1 MIEFFFLEKLPE
13 VDLGGA
19 GDASNLPEPMETE
32 SSDKEDVSLYLSF
45 IYSNVA
51 LHLIKT
57 G

>member
-1 MIEFFFLEKLPE
+1 MIEFFFLEKQQE

-32 SSDKEDVSLYLSF
+32 SSDKEDVSLYLHF
-45 IYSNVA
+45 IYLNVA